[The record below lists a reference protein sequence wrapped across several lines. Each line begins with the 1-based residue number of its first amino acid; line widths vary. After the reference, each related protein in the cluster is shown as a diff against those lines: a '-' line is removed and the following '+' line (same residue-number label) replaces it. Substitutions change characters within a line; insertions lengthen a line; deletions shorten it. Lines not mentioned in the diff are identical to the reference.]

1 MVHLRQSVK
10 TLLLVLV
17 CLAMP
22 LASVQAQSD
31 EAAIGYRQKVM
42 QSVGANMGAT
52 GDILKNKLPQ
62 QGNIVH
68 HAYQIQSAS
77 QLIASAFK
85 QQVTAG
91 KTDAKEEVWKD
102 WDKFVA
108 AAKELEEESGKL
120 ATVAQSGDMAAIDAQ
135 VKAVGKS
142 CGDCHKPF
150 RKPKEESYKQ
160 QK

>member
-1 MVHLRQSVK
+1 MVHLRRFMG

-17 CLAMP
+17 VLALP

-42 QSVGANMGAT
+42 QANGANMGAI
-52 GDILKNKLPQ
+52 GDILKNKLPH
-62 QGNIVH
+62 QGNIVQ

-77 QLIASAFK
+77 QLISSAFK

-108 AAKELEEESGKL
+108 AAKELEQESNKL
-120 ATVAQSGDMAAIDAQ
+120 ATVAQSGDMTAIDAQ
-135 VKAVGKS
+135 VKAVGKA

-150 RKPKEESYKQ
+150 RKPKEQSYKQ
-160 QK
+160 Q